1 MEVKSGNV
9 DLDRL
14 VQNWLDWDEKNSKS
28 RAIVHDLVVQEK
40 WSVLESMMKTRLKFG
55 TAGIRGKMG
64 VG

>member
-9 DLDRL
+9 ELDCL
-14 VQNWLDWDEKNSKS
+14 VQNWLDWDDKNSKS
-28 RAIVHDLVVQEK
+28 HATVHDLVAQGK
-40 WSVLESMMKTRLKFG
+40 WSVLEPMMKTRLKFG